1 MNNEINVTRF
11 LDQRH
16 IDVMGTG
23 HLSRNMAVY
32 FKTMYLA
39 LTSTYL

>member
-1 MNNEINVTRF
+1 MNNEIIVTPF
-11 LDQRH
+11 GGQRH

-23 HLSRNMAVY
+23 HLSRNTAVY
-32 FKTMYLA
+32 FKTLYLA